1 MDIEKVGK
9 TIAYL
14 RKRAGY
20 TQMELAD
27 RLGISD
33 KAVSKWERGLGLPDT
48 ALIGKVAI
56 LLDTDTDS
64 LLAGDVI
71 HHDTLWSGLLFLEEN
86 ADSIGADTIIYDK
99 PLVYFL
105 LSYFM
110 LMGIK
115 NIDIVCGE
123 KDQRYIHGEFKGGER
138 LGLHI
143 ACSDTIP
150 IEKYISHS
158 GNVMV
163 VSGKSIIYGVDQTR
177 FFQKA
182 MLHKDRI
189 TILSLPKKRIEYP
202 SRIYFDIDKKII
214 SADDEDHLVTQYAYH
229 QIPVIFCPNWAI
241 GKLEQGNSRSLDL
254 ILEEQK
260 IYTVTLDR
268 GFVEISIDTWDDVMD
283 ASMFVKSIQ
292 NACGM
297 QIYCIEEIAWRR
309 GLISSAELKQR
320 ALEKAGTDYGEYIGS
335 LLEDMDW
342 QKGKR

>member
-1 MDIEKVGK
+1 MNIEAVGK
-9 TIAYL
+9 AIAYL

-20 TQMELAD
+20 TQLELAD

-71 HHDTLWSGLLFLEEN
+71 HHDTLWGGLLFLEEN
-86 ADSIGADTIIYDK
+86 AFGIGADTIIYDK

-123 KDQRYIHGEFKGGER
+123 KDRRYINGEFKGGGR

-143 ACSDTIP
+143 TCSDTIP
-150 IEKYISHS
+150 LEKYVSHS

-182 MLHKDRI
+182 MLYKERI
-189 TILSLPKKRIEYP
+189 TILSLPKKRIEYQ
-202 SRIYFDIDKKII
+202 SRIYFDVDKKII

-229 QIPVIFCPNWAI
+229 QIPVIFCPNWVI
-241 GKLEQGNSRSLDL
+241 GKAEQGDSKSIVSVFD
-254 ILEEQK
+254 EQK

-268 GFVEISIDTWDDVMD
+268 GFVEISIDNWDDVMN

-309 GLISSAELKQR
+309 GLITSDELRKC
-320 ALEKAGTDYGEYIGS
+320 AIEKAGTDYGEYISS
-335 LLEDMDW
+335 LLEDMN
-342 QKGKR
+342 Q